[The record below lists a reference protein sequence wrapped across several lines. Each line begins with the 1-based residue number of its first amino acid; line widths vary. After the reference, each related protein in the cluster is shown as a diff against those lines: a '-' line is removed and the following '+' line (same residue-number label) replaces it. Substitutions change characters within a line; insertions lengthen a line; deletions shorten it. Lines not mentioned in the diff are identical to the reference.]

1 MKRVGHPFP
10 LWRKR
15 EKPVVPE
22 EGVMESRLVGKSFQ
36 SSGAG
41 RIQAGKKANNMS
53 VESCPWTW

>member
-36 SSGAG
+36 SAGAG
-41 RIQAGKKANNMS
+41 RVQAGKKANNMS
-53 VESCPWTW
+53 VESCP